1 MAASL
6 LENDPYRC
14 EKVRRAV
21 QYHGAEEMSIRNF
34 RRLSLLKL
42 LMPVA
47 ALAATTAISCVGLG
61 GNDDPDERF
70 YGYFLRDA
78 KAMEDMGLPVYWLGR
93 EFTAGA
99 LTFQGPYGLE
109 FGGEVEGG
117 GIFMRYVSWLDGTPF
132 VGTNI
137 GLEMTVYSPDAWEL
151 AKSRILNPQLLSNEG
166 EVTRQTVTVKG
177 REAELISVPSANRPI
192 NSISLIVDLDTVV
205 VVAGAASVLSSDV
218 RGGTSE
224 LSIFIKNPDLF
235 VQVMQDLRPYP
246 E

>member
-1 MAASL
+1 
-6 LENDPYRC
+6 
-14 EKVRRAV
+14 
-21 QYHGAEEMSIRNF
+21 
-34 RRLSLLKL
+34 
-42 LMPVA
+42 MPVA

-61 GNDDPDERF
+61 DNDDAGERF
-70 YGYFLRDA
+70 YGYFLRDT

-93 EFTAGA
+93 EFNAGA
-99 LTFQGPYGLE
+99 LTFQGPYGAE

-117 GIFMRYVSWLDGTPF
+117 GVFMGYISWLDGTPF
-132 VGTNI
+132 EGSNI
-137 GLEMTVYSPDAWEL
+137 SLDITVYSPDAWEL

-177 REAELISVPSANRPI
+177 REAELISVPQFTRPVGW
-192 NSISLIVDLDTVV
+192 LRLVVEFDRVV
-205 VVAGAASVLSSDV
+205 VVAEAASVLSSDV

-224 LSIFIKNPDLF
+224 LNIFIKNPDLF